1 MATRLSTDL
10 YTNIQNIELLLSR
23 MNVLHYEHTGRL
35 VEKVC
40 SLLLSKSGAIWHIN
54 VPKVSSGS
62 SNNRAIR
69 DADIAACLSK

>member
-1 MATRLSTDL
+1 MATRFSSDL

-23 MNVLHYEHTGRL
+23 MKVLHYEHTGRL
-35 VEKVC
+35 AEKFC

-54 VPKVSSGS
+54 VPKISSGG

-69 DADIAACLSK
+69 DAAIAACLSK